1 MNKKIASDA
10 STSKGKKQKNT
21 HDYFIRKKQFLQA
34 SKMLVCC
41 GRIGPAFKRGDSNDF
56 AL

>member
-10 STSKGKKQKNT
+10 GAPKGKKNT